1 MARPERA
8 QIPLWADET
17 ADELFTRAAF
27 PGVEPN
33 VDCAVTDKG
42 GADYQNNSALALF
55 GRLKAAG
62 LPSGGYSCR
71 KAEDE
76 RDENAVG
83 RGVT

>member
-1 MARPERA
+1 MSTMLGAMRA
-8 QIPLWADET
+8 ICAAAQA
-17 ADELFTRAAF
+17 AAF